1 MTKMAMVLS
10 LLLVVGC
17 TSVSTNQREIRYDP
31 ETGAKTTE
39 IVTKSKGTAFF
50 ESEQALTG
58 LKAEQTEGS
67 QGFEL
72 TGLNQ
77 SASSTNLTE
86 IITAVVGAAINAA
99 R

>member
-1 MTKMAMVLS
+1 V
-10 LLLVVGC
+10 
-17 TSVSTNQREIRYDP
+17 RYDP

-50 ESEQALTG
+50 ESEQALQG

-77 SASSTNLTE
+77 AASSTN
-86 IITAVVGAAINAA
+86 VAAIAA
-99 R
+99 SVVEAAISAALPQ